1 MKKIIVL
8 MFCVFMAIAVK
19 AQTYMPNGAVI
30 GTKNAAAIT
39 NQTNIKKI
47 ITVGGK
53 AWVVN
58 SAGDTLTVGTA
69 IGDVIDA
76 STIYNKL
83 LPDSVQK
90 TANFT
95 LSLTEANRDVYCVT
109 DVCNVITIPANGT
122 VAFPIGTTINFF
134 GEAGI
139 LVFKA
144 AANVHLHSD
153 KDSIATSRIHQVVS
167 LKKRG
172 LNYWI
177 LYGNLID

>member
-1 MKKIIVL
+1 MKRIIVL
-8 MFCVFMAIAVK
+8 LFCVFLAIAVK
-19 AQTYMPNGAVI
+19 AQTYAPNGLVV
-30 GTKNAAAIT
+30 GKKNAASIT
-39 NQTNIKKI
+39 NETTIKKFV
-47 ITVGGK
+47 TVDGMMWAIK
-53 AWVVN
+53 SN
-58 SAGDTLTVGTA
+58 GDTTSVGTA
-69 IGDVIDA
+69 IGDQVNA
-76 STIYNKL
+76 NLLYNKL